1 MYKYLFV
8 AVAEAMATG
17 EGSNVGSNT
26 TPAAP
31 VSQEKEPEQVT
42 KATDPPPTSET
53 PAVPTENSLPTENPL
68 PEHVPYVLIGAGT
81 ASFACMKAI
90 MERDPG
96 AKVGY
101 II

>member
-1 MYKYLFV
+1 
-8 AVAEAMATG
+8 MATG

-26 TPAAP
+26 APPTP

-42 KATDPPPTSET
+42 KVTDPPPVSET
-53 PAVPTENSLPTENPL
+53 PAASPVPAKNPL

-90 MERDPG
+90 SERDPN
-96 AKVGY
+96 AKVCYG
-101 II
+101 I

>member
-1 MYKYLFV
+1 
-8 AVAEAMATG
+8 MATG
-17 EGSNVGSNT
+17 EGSNVSSNVAPPT
-26 TPAAP
+26 P

-42 KATDPPPTSET
+42 KATDSPPPASET
-53 PAVPTENSLPTENPL
+53 PTVPAGNAL

-96 AKVGY
+96 AKVCY
-101 II
+101 EIFNVLI